1 MNIINNYERIKNMT
15 ITELSYFL
23 SECNSICDFC
33 VYHFNTQECLT
44 KKCVVGINKWLER
57 IALNDK
63 L

>member
-1 MNIINNYERIKNMT
+1 MT